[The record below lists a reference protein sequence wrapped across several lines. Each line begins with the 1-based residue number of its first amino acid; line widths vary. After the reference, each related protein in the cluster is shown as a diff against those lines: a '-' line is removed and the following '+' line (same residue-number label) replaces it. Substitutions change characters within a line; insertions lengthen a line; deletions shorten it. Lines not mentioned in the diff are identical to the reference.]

1 MSDPMQG
8 ALVVCRSAVPPE
20 PIHPRARLGY
30 QCKACGKPL
39 QVTLTGVAQIER
51 GGTPL
56 CNACG
61 GELVRLMENRNREA
75 TLVLN
80 PAAMEYLK
88 RKGEDP
94 EQWEFPPAPE
104 GHTET
109 IACPLCGKEHT
120 ARQGQQIDCGCGM
133 SFKLAKAAGV

>member
-61 GELVRLMENRNREA
+61 GELISEIEKRELGGA
-75 TLVLN
+75 TLALN
-80 PAAMEYLK
+80 PAAIEYLK
-88 RKGEDP
+88 RKGDDP
-94 EQWEFPPAPE
+94 ETWFPSGISGPA
-104 GHTET
+104 TE
-109 IACPLCGKEHT
+109 IYCPLCGKAHT
-120 ARQGQQIDCGCGM
+120 ARQGETVDCGCGM
-133 SFKLAKAAGV
+133 SFKLAKAARV